1 MTFWQFAF
9 KNVTRNSRAY
19 FAYFLSSSFSIAVF
33 FSFAVYLFHPKLQNF
48 NMISE
53 ISGLMIFSEVVIVFF
68 SFFFLLYSIGSFLK
82 VRKKQFGILTILG
95 ISKKQLHRL
104 VFTENMLIGIL
115 SIFFGIQFGFVFS
128 QFFLL
133 VTAKITHVP
142 GIYLY
147 GPTNAIIL
155 TTIVFLSL
163 FIIVSAFTPMLI
175 RTKKAVHL
183 LKTNGGKQK
192 ERKPSI
198 FISLFGAICLL
209 GGYALAGN
217 PKYFVSVSPQIG
229 VIYMVSSI
237 FVIPTFVTMGTYFFF
252 SQISFSLIYILKK
265 RRKFY
270 MKRINML
277 WISDLANRIRANINM
292 LFIVAML
299 STVAFT
305 MITFLYGFGKF
316 IKLDVTK
323 TSPFPISYFSYD
335 ANPFVTE
342 HLNWLE
348 QQLQRENFSYEKINA
363 DLYEAPLKEDQGIA
377 IYNDVYAIKQSDY
390 NKLADS
396 LQLKQLFMDDNEAYV
411 LTGTSYITI
420 FNEFE
425 QSYNRDYITLS
436 STNTKLRVKGYE
448 YVNAIPSTFSYQ
460 TLVLPD
466 AVVENFPNTTKH
478 VSAYNYKVQNWE
490 KTYKIADDFIEK
502 VQKDRDKSQ
511 YKGPLI
517 RSFESAGSLYRITSG
532 SAAYFLIGTFLG
544 VIFFIGAG
552 SVLYFRMYT
561 DLTNEQEKYVAISKI
576 GVTDAEMKKSAT
588 IQLSILFFVPY
599 VMASIHT
606 MFATKMLQD
615 VIGLSLFK
623 EISAVLIIFG
633 VVEILF
639 FLFIRSL
646 YMQKLS
652 QYTSGQNI

>member
-19 FAYFLSSSFSIAVF
+19 FAYFISSTFSIAVF

-198 FISLFGAICLL
+198 LVSLFGAICLL

-237 FVIPTFVTMGTYFFF
+237 FVIPTLVTIGTYFFF
-252 SQISFSLIYILKK
+252 SQISFLLIYILKT

-270 MKRINML
+270 MKRVNML
-277 WISDLANRIRANINM
+277 WISDLASRIRTNINM

-316 IKLDVTK
+316 IKLEVTR

-348 QQLQRENFSYEKINA
+348 QQLRSENFSYEKINA
-363 DLYEAPLKEDQGIA
+363 DLYEAPLKEDEGVA

-390 NKLADS
+390 NKLAAS
-396 LQLKQLFMDDNEAYV
+396 LRMKQLFMDNNEAYV

-420 FNEFE
+420 FNDFE

-448 YVNAIPSTFSYQ
+448 HVNAIPSTFSYQ
-460 TLVLPD
+460 TVVLPD
-466 AVVENFPNTTKH
+466 VVVNNFPSTTKH
-478 VSAYNYKVQNWE
+478 ISAYNYKVQNWE
-490 KTYKIADDFIEK
+490 KTYKIADAFIEK

-511 YKGPLI
+511 YEGPLI
-517 RSFESAGSLYRITSG
+517 RSFESAGSLYKITSG

-561 DLTNEQEKYVAISKI
+561 DLMNEQEKYVTLSKI
-576 GVTDAEMKKSAT
+576 GVTDAEMKRSAT

-623 EISAVLIIFG
+623 EVSAVLIIFG
-633 VVEILF
+633 FVEIVF

-652 QYTSGQNI
+652 QYTNGQII

>member
-19 FAYFLSSSFSIAVF
+19 FAYFISSAFSIAVF

-277 WISDLANRIRANINM
+277 WISDLANRIRTNINM

-316 IKLDVTK
+316 IKLEVTK

-335 ANPFVTE
+335 ANPFVAE

-436 STNTKLRVKGYE
+436 STNTKLGVKGYE

-652 QYTSGQNI
+652 QYTNGQNI

>member
-48 NMISE
+48 SMISE
-53 ISGLMIFSEVVIVFF
+53 ISGLMIFSEVVIVLF

-82 VRKKQFGILTILG
+82 VRKKQFGILSVLG

-115 SIFFGIQFGFVFS
+115 SIFFGMQFGFVFS

-147 GPTNAIIL
+147 IPTNAFIL
-155 TTIVFLSL
+155 TTIVFLGL
-163 FIIVSAFTPMLI
+163 FIAVSAFTPMLI
-175 RTKKAVHL
+175 RTKKALHL
-183 LKTNGGKQK
+183 LKTNNVKQK

-198 FISLFGAICLL
+198 LISLFGAICLL
-209 GGYALAGN
+209 GGYILAVN
-217 PKYFVSVSPQIG
+217 PKYFFSVNPQVG

-237 FVIPTFVTMGTYFFF
+237 FVIPALVTIGTYFFF
-252 SQISFSLIYILKK
+252 SQISFLLIYILKK
-265 RRKFY
+265 RRSFY

-277 WISDLANRIRANINM
+277 WISDLASRIRTNINM

-316 IKLDVTK
+316 TKLDVTRS
-323 TSPFPISYFSYD
+323 SPFPFSYFSYD
-335 ANPFVTE
+335 ANPFANK
-342 HLNWLE
+342 HLTWLE
-348 QQLQRENFSYEKINA
+348 QQLQKENFSYKKIEA
-363 DLYEAPLKEDQGIA
+363 DLYETPLKEDAGITT
-377 IYNDVYAIKQSDY
+377 YNDVYAMKQSDY
-390 NKLADS
+390 NKLAAS
-396 LQLKQLFMDDNEAYV
+396 LRMKQLFMSDNEAYV
-411 LTGTSYITI
+411 LSGSAYFTLFSQFDPS
-420 FNEFE
+420 FNRK
-425 QSYNRDYITLS
+425 SITLS
-436 STNTKLRVKGYE
+436 STNTILQVKGYE
-448 YVNAIPSTFSYQ
+448 QAGAIPSNFSYQ
-460 TLVLPD
+460 TLILPD
-466 AVVENFPNTTKH
+466 VVVNNLPSTTKH
-478 VSAYNYKVQNWE
+478 VSAYNYNVQNWE
-490 KTYKIADDFIEK
+490 KTYEIANDFMKKI
-502 VQKDRDKSQ
+502 QKDRQEFQ
-511 YKGPLI
+511 YEGPLI
-517 RSFESAGSLYRITSG
+517 RSYESADSLYRITSG

-576 GVTDAEMKKSAT
+576 GVTNAEMKRSAT

-615 VIGLSLFK
+615 VIDLSLFK

-633 VVEILF
+633 IVEIVF
-639 FLFIRSL
+639 FLFIRSF

-652 QYTSGQNI
+652 EYTNG

>member
-33 FSFAVYLFHPKLQNF
+33 FSFAVYLFHPKLLNSTV
-48 NMISE
+48 ISE
-53 ISGLMIFSEVVIVFF
+53 IAGLMIFSEVVIVLF

-82 VRKKQFGILTILG
+82 VRKKQFGILTVLG

-115 SIFFGIQFGFVFS
+115 SIFFGMQFGFVFS

-133 VTAKITHVP
+133 VTAKITHLP

-147 GPTNAIIL
+147 IPTNAFIL
-155 TTIVFLSL
+155 TTIVFLGL
-163 FIIVSAFTPMLI
+163 FIAVSAFTPMLI

-183 LKTNGGKQK
+183 LKTNNVKQK

-209 GGYALAGN
+209 GGYILAVN
-217 PKYFVSVSPQIG
+217 PKYFFSINPQVG

-237 FVIPTFVTMGTYFFF
+237 FVIPALVAIGTYFFF
-252 SQISFSLIYILKK
+252 SQTSFLLIYILKK

-277 WISDLANRIRANINM
+277 WISDLASRIRTNINM

-305 MITFLYGFGKF
+305 MITFLYGLGKF
-316 IKLDVTK
+316 TKLDVTRS
-323 TSPFPISYFSYD
+323 SPFPISYFSYD
-335 ANPFVTE
+335 TNPFVTE

-348 QQLQRENFSYEKINA
+348 QQLQAEHFSYKKIKA
-363 DLYEAPLKEDQGIA
+363 DLYETPLKEDEGVA
-377 IYNDVYAIKQSDY
+377 IYNDVYAINQSDY
-390 NKLADS
+390 NRLAKS
-396 LQLKQLFMDDNEAYV
+396 LNMKQLFINDNETYV
-411 LTGTSYITI
+411 LAGTSYITL
-420 FNEFE
+420 FSEFE
-425 QSYNRDYITLS
+425 QSYNRKYVTLS
-436 STNTKLRVKGYE
+436 STNQKLQVKGYE
-448 YVNAIPSTFSYQ
+448 HVNAMPTSFAYQ

-466 AVVENFPNTTKH
+466 VVINSLPNTTKH
-478 VSAYNYKVQNWE
+478 ISAYNYKISNWE
-490 KTYKIADDFIEK
+490 KSYKIADAFIQR
-502 VQKDRDKSQ
+502 VQKDREKVQ
-511 YKGPLI
+511 YNGFLMRPY
-517 RSFESAGSLYRITSG
+517 ESAASLYRITSG
-532 SAAYFLIGTFLG
+532 SASYFLIGTFLG

-576 GVTDAEMKKSAT
+576 GVTDAEMRRSAT
-588 IQLSILFFVPY
+588 IQLSILFFIPY
-599 VMASIHT
+599 IMASIHT
-606 MFATKMLQD
+606 MFATKMLQE
-615 VIGLSLFK
+615 VINLSLFT
-623 EISAVLIIFG
+623 EVSAVLIIFG
-633 VVEILF
+633 TVEFIF
-639 FLFIRSL
+639 FLLIRSL

-652 QYTSGQNI
+652 QYTNG

>member
-48 NMISE
+48 SMISE
-53 ISGLMIFSEVVIVFF
+53 ISGLMIFSEVVIVLF

-82 VRKKQFGILTILG
+82 VRKKQFGILTVLG

-115 SIFFGIQFGFVFS
+115 SIFFGMQFGLVFS

-147 GPTNAIIL
+147 IPTNAFIL
-155 TTIVFLSL
+155 TTIVFLGL
-163 FIIVSAFTPMLI
+163 FIAVSAFTPMLI
-175 RTKKAVHL
+175 RTKKALHL
-183 LKTNGGKQK
+183 LKTNNVKQK

-198 FISLFGAICLL
+198 LISLFGAICLL
-209 GGYALAGN
+209 GGYILAVN
-217 PKYFVSVSPQIG
+217 PKYFFSVNPQVG

-237 FVIPTFVTMGTYFFF
+237 FVIPALVTIGTYFFF
-252 SQISFSLIYILKK
+252 SQISFLLIYILKK
-265 RRKFY
+265 RRSFY

-277 WISDLANRIRANINM
+277 WISDLASRIRTNINM

-316 IKLDVTK
+316 TKLDVTRS
-323 TSPFPISYFSYD
+323 SPFPFSYFSYD
-335 ANPFVTE
+335 ANPFANK
-342 HLNWLE
+342 HLTWLE
-348 QQLQRENFSYEKINA
+348 QQLQKENFSYKKIEA
-363 DLYEAPLKEDQGIA
+363 DLYETPLKEDAGITT
-377 IYNDVYAIKQSDY
+377 YNDVYAMKQSDY
-390 NKLADS
+390 NKLAAS
-396 LQLKQLFMDDNEAYV
+396 LRMKQLFMSDNEAYV
-411 LTGTSYITI
+411 LSGSAYFTLFSQFDPS
-420 FNEFE
+420 FNRK
-425 QSYNRDYITLS
+425 SITLS
-436 STNTKLRVKGYE
+436 STNTILQVKGYE
-448 YVNAIPSTFSYQ
+448 QAGAIPSNFSYQ
-460 TLVLPD
+460 TLILPD
-466 AVVENFPNTTKH
+466 VVVNNLPSTTKH
-478 VSAYNYKVQNWE
+478 VSAYNYNVQNWE
-490 KTYKIADDFIEK
+490 KTYEIANDFMKKI
-502 VQKDRDKSQ
+502 QKDRQEFQ
-511 YKGPLI
+511 YEGPLI
-517 RSFESAGSLYRITSG
+517 RSYESADSLYRITSG

-576 GVTDAEMKKSAT
+576 GVTNAEMKRSAT

-615 VIGLSLFK
+615 VIDLSLFK

-633 VVEILF
+633 IVEIVF
-639 FLFIRSL
+639 FLFIRSF

-652 QYTSGQNI
+652 EYTNG

>member
-1 MTFWQFAF
+1 MNFWQFAF
-9 KNVTRNSRAY
+9 KNVTRNARAY
-19 FAYFLSSSFSIAVF
+19 FAYFVSSSFSIAVF

-48 NMISE
+48 SMISE
-53 ISGLMIFSEVVIVFF
+53 ISGLMMFSEVVIVLF

-82 VRKKQFGILTILG
+82 VRKKQFGVLTVLG

-104 VFTENMLIGIL
+104 IFTENMLIGIL
-115 SIFFGIQFGFVFS
+115 SIFFGMQFGLIFS

-133 VTAKITHVP
+133 VTAKITHLP
-142 GIYLY
+142 GLYLY
-147 GPTNAIIL
+147 WPTNAFIL

-163 FIIVSAFTPMLI
+163 FIAVSSLTPMLI
-175 RTKKAVHL
+175 RTKKTVHL
-183 LKTNGGKQK
+183 LKVNGGKQK

-198 FISLFGAICLL
+198 FVSLFGAICLL
-209 GGYALAGN
+209 GGYLLAAN
-217 PKYFVSVSPQIG
+217 PKYFVSINPQVG

-237 FVIPTFVTMGTYFFF
+237 FVIPTLVTIGTYFFF
-252 SQISFSLIYILKK
+252 SQISFLLIYILKK
-265 RRKFY
+265 RRTFY

-277 WISDLANRIRANINM
+277 WISDLASRIRTNINM

-305 MITFLYGFGKF
+305 MITFLYGLGKF
-316 IKLDVTK
+316 TKLEVTRN
-323 TSPFPISYFSYD
+323 SPFPISYFSYD

-348 QQLQRENFSYEKINA
+348 QQLQKEHFSYKKIKV
-363 DLYEAPLKEDQGIA
+363 DIYEAPLEEDKDIA

-396 LQLKQLFMDDNEAYV
+396 LRMKQIFIDDNEAYV
-411 LTGTSYITI
+411 LNGTSYITI

-425 QSYNRDYITLS
+425 QSYHRDYITLS

-448 YVNAIPSTFSYQ
+448 PVNAIPSSFSYQ
-460 TLVLPD
+460 TLVVPD
-466 AVVENFPNTTKH
+466 AVINNLPNTTMH
-478 VSAYNYKVQNWE
+478 ISAYNYKIQNWE
-490 KTYKIADDFIEK
+490 QTYKIADDFIQK
-502 VQKDRDKSQ
+502 IQKDRQNSQ
-511 YKGPLI
+511 HEGSLI
-517 RSFESAGSLYRITSG
+517 RYFESAGSLYRITSG

-576 GVTDAEMKKSAT
+576 GVTDAEMRSSAT

-615 VIGLSLFK
+615 VIDLSLFK
-623 EISAVLIIFG
+623 EVSAVLIIFG
-633 VVEILF
+633 IVEIIF

-652 QYTSGQNI
+652 QYTNGQNI

>member
-48 NMISE
+48 SMISE
-53 ISGLMIFSEVVIVFF
+53 ISALMIFSEVVIVLF

-82 VRKKQFGILTILG
+82 VRKKQFGILTVLG

-115 SIFFGIQFGFVFS
+115 SIFFGMQFGLVFS

-133 VTAKITHVP
+133 VTAKLTHVP

-147 GPTNAIIL
+147 WPTDAFIL

-163 FIIVSAFTPMLI
+163 FIVVSALTPMLI
-175 RTKKAVHL
+175 RPKKAVHL

-198 FISLFGAICLL
+198 FISLFGVICLL

-217 PKYFVSVSPQIG
+217 PKFFVSLSPQIG
-229 VIYMVSSI
+229 IVYMVSSI
-237 FVIPTFVTMGTYFFF
+237 FVIPALVTIGTYFFF
-252 SQISFSLIYILKK
+252 SQTSFLLIYILKK

-277 WISDLANRIRANINM
+277 WISDLASRIRTNINM

-305 MITFLYGFGKF
+305 MITFLYGLGKF
-316 IKLDVTK
+316 TKLDVTRS
-323 TSPFPISYFSYD
+323 SPFPISYFSYD

-348 QQLQRENFSYEKINA
+348 QQLQAEHFSYKEIKT
-363 DLYEAPLKEDQGIA
+363 DLYETPLKEDEGVA
-377 IYNDVYAIKQSDY
+377 IYNNVYAINQSDY
-390 NKLADS
+390 NKLAKS
-396 LQLKQLFMDDNEAYV
+396 LNMKQLFMNDNETYV
-411 LTGTSYITI
+411 LTGTSYITL
-420 FNEFE
+420 FSEFE
-425 QSYNRDYITLS
+425 QSYNRKYVTLS
-436 STNTKLRVKGYE
+436 STNQKLQVKGYE
-448 YVNAIPSTFSYQ
+448 HVNAMPSNFAYQ

-466 AVVENFPNTTKH
+466 VVISSLPNTAKH
-478 VSAYNYKVQNWE
+478 ISAYNYKIPNWE
-490 KTYKIADDFIEK
+490 KTYKIADAFIQR
-502 VQKDRDKSQ
+502 VQKDRDKVQ
-511 YKGPLI
+511 YEGILMRPY
-517 RSFESAGSLYRITSG
+517 ESAASLYRITSG
-532 SAAYFLIGTFLG
+532 SASYFLIGTFLG

-576 GVTDAEMKKSAT
+576 GVTDAEMKRSAT

-599 VMASIHT
+599 IMASIHT

-615 VIGLSLFK
+615 VIDLSLFT
-623 EISAVLIIFG
+623 EVTAVLIIFG
-633 VVEILF
+633 TVEFIF
-639 FLFIRSL
+639 FLLIRSL

-652 QYTSGQNI
+652 QYING

>member
-19 FAYFLSSSFSIAVF
+19 FAYFISSTFSIAVF

-198 FISLFGAICLL
+198 LVSLFGAICLL

-237 FVIPTFVTMGTYFFF
+237 FVIPTLVTIGTYFFF
-252 SQISFSLIYILKK
+252 SQISFLLIYILKT

-270 MKRINML
+270 MKRVNML
-277 WISDLANRIRANINM
+277 WISDLASRIRTNINM
-292 LFIVAML
+292 LFIVTML

-316 IKLDVTK
+316 IKLEVTR

-335 ANPFVTE
+335 ANPYVTE

-363 DLYEAPLKEDQGIA
+363 DLYEAPLKEDEGVA

-390 NKLADS
+390 NKLAAS
-396 LQLKQLFMDDNEAYV
+396 LRMKQLFMDNNEAYV

-420 FNEFE
+420 FNDFE

-448 YVNAIPSTFSYQ
+448 HVNAIPSTFSYQ
-460 TLVLPD
+460 TVVLPD
-466 AVVENFPNTTKH
+466 VVVNNFPSTTKH
-478 VSAYNYKVQNWE
+478 ISAYNYKVQNWE
-490 KTYKIADDFIEK
+490 KTYKIADAFIEK

-511 YKGPLI
+511 YEGPLI
-517 RSFESAGSLYRITSG
+517 RSFESAGSLYKITSG

-561 DLTNEQEKYVAISKI
+561 DLMNEQEKYVTLSKI
-576 GVTDAEMKKSAT
+576 GVTDAEMKRSAT

-623 EISAVLIIFG
+623 EVSAVLIIFG
-633 VVEILF
+633 FVEIVF

-652 QYTSGQNI
+652 QYTNGQII

>member
-48 NMISE
+48 SMISE
-53 ISGLMIFSEVVIVFF
+53 ISGLMTFSEVVIVLF

-82 VRKKQFGILTILG
+82 VRKKQFGILAVLG

-115 SIFFGIQFGFVFS
+115 SIFFGMQFGLVFS

-147 GPTNAIIL
+147 IPTNAFIL
-155 TTIVFLSL
+155 TTIVFLGL
-163 FIIVSAFTPMLI
+163 FIAVSAFTPMLI
-175 RTKKAVHL
+175 RTKKALHL
-183 LKTNGGKQK
+183 LKTNNVKQK

-198 FISLFGAICLL
+198 LISLFGAICLL
-209 GGYALAGN
+209 GGYILAVN
-217 PKYFVSVSPQIG
+217 PKYFFSVNPQVG

-237 FVIPTFVTMGTYFFF
+237 FVIPALVTIGTYFFF
-252 SQISFSLIYILKK
+252 SQISFLLIYILKK
-265 RRKFY
+265 RRSFY

-277 WISDLANRIRANINM
+277 WISDLASRIRTNINM

-316 IKLDVTK
+316 TKLDVTRS
-323 TSPFPISYFSYD
+323 SPFPFSYFSYD
-335 ANPFVTE
+335 ANPFANK
-342 HLNWLE
+342 HLTWLE
-348 QQLQRENFSYEKINA
+348 QQLQKENFSYKKIEA
-363 DLYEAPLKEDQGIA
+363 DLYETPLKEDAGITT
-377 IYNDVYAIKQSDY
+377 YNDIYAMKQSDY
-390 NKLADS
+390 NKLAAS
-396 LQLKQLFMDDNEAYV
+396 LRMKQLFMSDNEAYV
-411 LTGTSYITI
+411 LSGSAYFTLFSQFDPS
-420 FNEFE
+420 FNRK
-425 QSYNRDYITLS
+425 SITLS
-436 STNTKLRVKGYE
+436 STNTILQVKGYE
-448 YVNAIPSTFSYQ
+448 QAGAIPSNFSYQ
-460 TLVLPD
+460 TLILPD
-466 AVVENFPNTTKH
+466 VVVNNLPSTTKH
-478 VSAYNYKVQNWE
+478 VSAYNYNVQNWE
-490 KTYKIADDFIEK
+490 KTYEIANDFMKKI
-502 VQKDRDKSQ
+502 QKDRQEFQ
-511 YKGPLI
+511 YEGPLI
-517 RSFESAGSLYRITSG
+517 RSYESADSLYRITSG

-576 GVTDAEMKKSAT
+576 GVTNAEMKRSAT

-615 VIGLSLFK
+615 VIDLSLFK

-633 VVEILF
+633 IVEIVF
-639 FLFIRSL
+639 FLFIRSF

-652 QYTSGQNI
+652 EYTNG

>member
-33 FSFAVYLFHPKLQNF
+33 FSFAVYLFHPKLQNST
-48 NMISE
+48 MISE
-53 ISGLMIFSEVVIVFF
+53 IAGLMIFSEVVIVLF

-82 VRKKQFGILTILG
+82 VRKKQFGILTVLG

-115 SIFFGIQFGFVFS
+115 SIFFGMQFGFVFS

-133 VTAKITHVP
+133 VTAKITHLP

-147 GPTNAIIL
+147 IPTNAFIL
-155 TTIVFLSL
+155 TTIVFLGL
-163 FIIVSAFTPMLI
+163 FIAVSAFTPMLI

-183 LKTNGGKQK
+183 LKTNNVKQK

-209 GGYALAGN
+209 GGYILAVN
-217 PKYFVSVSPQIG
+217 PKYFFSINPQVG

-237 FVIPTFVTMGTYFFF
+237 FVIPALVAIGTYFFF
-252 SQISFSLIYILKK
+252 SQTSFLLIYILKK

-277 WISDLANRIRANINM
+277 WISDLASRIRTNINM

-305 MITFLYGFGKF
+305 MITFLYGLGKF
-316 IKLDVTK
+316 TKLDVTRS
-323 TSPFPISYFSYD
+323 SPFPISYFSYD
-335 ANPFVTE
+335 TNPFVTE

-348 QQLQRENFSYEKINA
+348 QQLQAEHFSYKKIKA
-363 DLYEAPLKEDQGIA
+363 DLYETPLKEDEGVA
-377 IYNDVYAIKQSDY
+377 IYNDVYAINQSDY
-390 NKLADS
+390 NRLAKS
-396 LQLKQLFMDDNEAYV
+396 LNMKQLFINDNETYV
-411 LTGTSYITI
+411 LAGTSYITL
-420 FNEFE
+420 FSEFE
-425 QSYNRDYITLS
+425 QSYNRKYVTLS
-436 STNTKLRVKGYE
+436 STNQKLQVKGYE
-448 YVNAIPSTFSYQ
+448 HVNAMPTSFAYQ

-466 AVVENFPNTTKH
+466 VVINSLPNTTKH
-478 VSAYNYKVQNWE
+478 ISAYNYKISNWE
-490 KTYKIADDFIEK
+490 KTYKIADAFIQR
-502 VQKDRDKSQ
+502 VQKDRGKVQ
-511 YKGPLI
+511 YNGFLMRPY
-517 RSFESAGSLYRITSG
+517 ESAASLYRITSG
-532 SAAYFLIGTFLG
+532 SASYFLIGTFLG

-576 GVTDAEMKKSAT
+576 GVTDAEMRRSAT
-588 IQLSILFFVPY
+588 IQLSILFFIPY
-599 VMASIHT
+599 IMASIHT
-606 MFATKMLQD
+606 MFATKMLQE
-615 VIGLSLFK
+615 VINLSLFK

-633 VVEILF
+633 VVEIVF
-639 FLFIRSL
+639 FLFIRSF

-652 QYTSGQNI
+652 QYTNG

>member
-48 NMISE
+48 TMISE
-53 ISGLMIFSEVVIVFF
+53 ISGLMIFSEVVIVLF

-82 VRKKQFGILTILG
+82 VRKKQFGILTVLG

-104 VFTENMLIGIL
+104 VFTENILIGIL
-115 SIFFGIQFGFVFS
+115 SIFFGMQFGFVFS

-147 GPTNAIIL
+147 IPTNAFIL
-155 TTIVFLSL
+155 TTIVFLGL
-163 FIIVSAFTPMLI
+163 FIAVSAFTPMLI
-175 RTKKAVHL
+175 RTKKALHL
-183 LKTNGGKQK
+183 LKTNNVKQK

-198 FISLFGAICLL
+198 FVSLFGAICLL
-209 GGYALAGN
+209 GGYVLAGN
-217 PKYFVSVSPQIG
+217 PKYFFSINPQVG
-229 VIYMVSSI
+229 VIYMISSI
-237 FVIPTFVTMGTYFFF
+237 FVIPTLVTIGTYFFF
-252 SQISFSLIYILKK
+252 SQISFLLIYILKK
-265 RRKFY
+265 RRSFY

-277 WISDLANRIRANINM
+277 WISDLTSRIRTNINM

-299 STVAFT
+299 STIAFT

-316 IKLDVTK
+316 TKLDVTRS
-323 TSPFPISYFSYD
+323 SPFPFSYFSYD
-335 ANPFVTE
+335 ANPFANE
-342 HLNWLE
+342 HLTWLE
-348 QQLQRENFSYEKINA
+348 QQLQKENFSYKKIKA
-363 DLYEAPLKEDQGIA
+363 DLYETPLKEDEGVTA
-377 IYNDVYAIKQSDY
+377 YNDIYAMKQSDY
-390 NKLADS
+390 NRLAAS
-396 LQLKQLFMDDNEAYV
+396 LRMKQLFLSDNEAYV
-411 LTGTSYITI
+411 LTGSAYFTLFS
-420 FNEFE
+420 EFE
-425 QSYNRDYITLS
+425 PSYNRKSITLS
-436 STNTKLRVKGYE
+436 STKTTLQVKGYE
-448 YVNAIPSTFSYQ
+448 QVGAIPSDFSYQ
-460 TLVLPD
+460 TLILPD
-466 AVVENFPNTTKH
+466 IVINNLPSTTKH
-478 VSAYNYKVQNWE
+478 VSAYNYNVQNWE
-490 KTYKIADDFIEK
+490 KTYEIANDFMKKI
-502 VQKDRDKSQ
+502 QKDRQEFQ
-511 YKGPLI
+511 YEGPLI
-517 RSFESAGSLYRITSG
+517 RSYESADSLYRITSG

-576 GVTDAEMKKSAT
+576 GVTDAEMKRSAT

-615 VIGLSLFK
+615 VIDLSLFK

-633 VVEILF
+633 VVEIVF
-639 FLFIRSL
+639 FLFIRSF

-652 QYTSGQNI
+652 EYTSG